1 MKNKPKILD
10 ICDPK
15 NQERFDCPLKRKS
28 FKFPCRIFYAIV
40 LIAITGCNSE
50 ETEYK
55 LLSGDISGIVYQ
67 NGLVK
72 EDPVQVILEGNNVK
86 KTTTTNEQSQYI
98 FKGLKTGTYNLTF
111 IKEGFGTCFLNGYSY
126 IGGTKDP
133 VEVPDI
139 NLAQLPDAS
148 VSNLT
153 ISKIE
158 SYTEGVS
165 TKTVIYY
172 NAEFASDPNLRTYYI
187 YYISTDQDASYRNY
201 DIWYW
206 LDETSPQ
213 IFLSEYYHY
222 LKEKGTKLYLIIY
235 PLHYDWATKYTDSQ
249 TGCEIHPGVQVNGAS
264 NIASIKIN

>member
-1 MKNKPKILD
+1 MKNTLKILHLFKPKS
-10 ICDPK
+10 K
-15 NQERFDCPLKRKS
+15 KRFDRPFKRKS
-28 FKFPCRIFYAIV
+28 FKFSRNIYYAIL
-40 LIAITGCNSE
+40 LIATTGCNSE

-55 LLSGDISGIVYQ
+55 LLSGDISGTIYQ

-72 EDPVQVILEGNNVK
+72 VDPVQVILEGNNIK
-86 KTTTTNEQSQYI
+86 KTTTTNNHGQYLL
-98 FKGLKTGTYNLTF
+98 KGLKTGTYNLTYM
-111 IKEGFGTCFLNGYSY
+111 KEGYGTCRLNGYSY

-133 VEVPDI
+133 VEIPDI

-158 SYTEGVS
+158 SYYDGIS
-165 TKTVIYY
+165 TKTAISY
-172 NAEFASDPNLRTYYI
+172 NAEFSPDPNLRTYYI
-187 YYISTDQDASYRNY
+187 YYISTDKNVSYKNY

-264 NIASIKIN
+264 NIASIEIN